1 MLYCIYQSNTF
12 IEANNV
18 SITIF
23 PVGNFEFCE
32 TNNLVEIIK
41 EDCLCSPTTARECH
55 YCNGAGIYSSKNYPC
70 EMNISNGNFA
80 TLWNALGL
88 EHDYC
93 GEICP
98 KKIIEVLKT
107 FDEKLLLRA
116 NYVLSNDNE
125 CCPIFYSFG
134 IDNDRAMSY
143 INRLKDIAMHAISRG
158 VLICWG

>member
-1 MLYCIYQSNTF
+1 MTIS
-12 IEANNV
+12 
-18 SITIF
+18 IF

-41 EDCLCSPTTARECH
+41 EDCLCSPATVKDCH
-55 YCNGAGIYSSKNYPC
+55 YCNGAGIYSIKKYPC

-93 GEICP
+93 GQICP

-107 FDEKLLLRA
+107 FDDNLLLRA
-116 NYVLSNDNE
+116 NYVSSNDDGDCN
-125 CCPIFYSFG
+125 FVSFG
-134 IDNDRAMSY
+134 IDKDRAMSY
-143 INRLKDIAMHAISRG
+143 TSRLKDIAMHAISRG
-158 VLICWG
+158 VLVCWG